1 MCVNL
6 FPCRFVPRAYSR
18 QIVTTP
24 RSTVCLSVCLS
35 VYVSVCVLCTA
46 MSFAKTDEPIE
57 MPSVCCSGDVWLLYS
72 ILFVWH
78 TYMYTV
84 SQTQKHIFVGV

>member
-1 MCVNL
+1 MS
-6 FPCRFVPRAYSR
+6 FRAPGLLAPNR
-18 QIVTTP
+18 DDAAFDG
-24 RSTVCLSVCLS
+24 LSVCLS
-35 VYVSVCVLCTA
+35 VYVSVCVLCTS

-57 MPSVCCSGDVWLLYS
+57 MPSVCCSGDVWLLCS